1 MDILTIAFLVGVGV
15 IAGIIAAIVGGAA
28 VVIYPALIATGV
40 PPHLAAVSNL
50 ASVMP
55 GTMLAALSD
64 RSQLPPFDRAFVS
77 LIFASIIGAG
87 IGAVCLVLTPE
98 RVFAQIVPLLL
109 GFATLLFAYSER
121 ISRWLRKRAEGRG
134 HAIAFNVA
142 SLKVVLPVSFYGGY
156 FGAGVGILM
165 LGVFS
170 LATGGDYRS
179 ANVAKNF
186 VSSLNG
192 LAATLV
198 FATQGAVLWP
208 QTLALA
214 AGTIGGGLVGAYVAR
229 IIPRNVIRVLV
240 IVVGA
245 TLTIAFARHA
255 RRHRAVWIG
264 KRVDGC
270 EMVRAGNFL
279 VAGERCAPPPAF
291 GDCSA
296 LPQELVGFQG
306 ADDGIE
312 ASSGRNAPVQRR
324 DAARV
329 RFVESQVLVHGDLNQ
344 WQKIEHA
351 GNRICGWHEIGRR
364 IGRKT
369 LPVGRHHAGGEV
381 STRRMAVDENA
392 LPPLAPEHQACRA
405 HLLDDVGD
413 RHAGAQIITGNCY
426 RNAEG
431 IRAGRRL
438 REHRRLERA
447 PVAAMNKHRQRGLIV
462 VPRRENIDGPAY
474 RRAV

>member
-1 MDILTIAFLVGVGV
+1 MDILTIAFLAGVGV

-77 LIFASIIGAG
+77 LILGSIIGAG

-109 GFATLLFAYSER
+109 GFATLLLAFSER
-121 ISRWLRKRAEGRG
+121 ISRSLRKRAEDRG

-142 SLKVVLPVSFYGGY
+142 NLKVVLPVSFYGGY

-192 LAATLV
+192 LAATIV
-198 FATQGAVLWP
+198 FATQGVVLWP
-208 QTLALA
+208 QTLALST
-214 AGTIGGGLVGAYVAR
+214 GTIGGGLVGAYVAR

-240 IVVGA
+240 VVVGA
-245 TLTIAFARHA
+245 TLTVAFAR
-255 RRHRAVWIG
+255 RYWF
-264 KRVDGC
+264 
-270 EMVRAGNFL
+270 GN
-279 VAGERCAPPPAF
+279 
-291 GDCSA
+291 
-296 LPQELVGFQG
+296 
-306 ADDGIE
+306 
-312 ASSGRNAPVQRR
+312 
-324 DAARV
+324 
-329 RFVESQVLVHGDLNQ
+329 
-344 WQKIEHA
+344 
-351 GNRICGWHEIGRR
+351 
-364 IGRKT
+364 
-369 LPVGRHHAGGEV
+369 
-381 STRRMAVDENA
+381 
-392 LPPLAPEHQACRA
+392 
-405 HLLDDVGD
+405 
-413 RHAGAQIITGNCY
+413 
-426 RNAEG
+426 
-431 IRAGRRL
+431 
-438 REHRRLERA
+438 
-447 PVAAMNKHRQRGLIV
+447 
-462 VPRRENIDGPAY
+462 
-474 RRAV
+474 